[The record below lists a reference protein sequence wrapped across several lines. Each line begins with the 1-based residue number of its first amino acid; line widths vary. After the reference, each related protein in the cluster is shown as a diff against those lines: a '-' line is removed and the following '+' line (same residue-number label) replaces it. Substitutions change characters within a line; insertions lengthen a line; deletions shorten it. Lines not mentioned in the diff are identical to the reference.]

1 MLTQGETGWRFI
13 SEEVLED
20 FLWLNLP
27 FLGLEGLARQYGING
42 DICDIIARDAQGQLV
57 ILELKNCEDR
67 GIVQQL
73 TRYCDD
79 TLTETRA
86 FTAQTEHNLGVRL
99 IAIAPSF
106 HRHNWIDRKHHKLSF
121 EFYTFKV
128 IQNHEGFY
136 LQLVEQPDM
145 NKTLQIKLPIAEE
158 PEAKEQVKIPPSREL
173 KNILARCSEQEV
185 RGITQLRE
193 SLLSVNR
200 MEEIPQSGKVL
211 FGRGTRI
218 CAEVRYIEKRQCAAL
233 FLWLPEVR
241 VTRPMSNAPADAK
254 QIGNYIYRVRS
265 FVRMAVLTNW
275 QSISDIVVLERG
287 TEVSDRPQTGM
298 HWGTRDNELKLWSA
312 RSCGY
317 GPLNFYLEVIGV
329 GQTQQLQQVLDL
341 AIGQWK
347 QKVSPLS

>member
-1 MLTQGETGWRFI
+1 MLTQGESGWQFI

-20 FLWLNLP
+20 FLWSNLP
-27 FLGLEGLARQYGING
+27 LLGLEGLSRQYGING
-42 DICDIIARDAQGQLV
+42 DICDIVAKDAQGQLV
-57 ILELKNCEDR
+57 ILELKNCEDC

-73 TRYCDD
+73 TRYYD

-86 FTAQTEHNLGVRL
+86 FTAQTGHNLGIRL

-121 EFYTFKV
+121 EFYSFMV
-128 IQNHEGFY
+128 IQNHEGFS
-136 LQLVEQPDM
+136 LHLVEQPDG
-145 NKTLQIKLPIAEE
+145 NKTLQIKLPLAGE
-158 PEAKEQVKIPPSREL
+158 PEARAQATTPPSRVL
-173 KNILARCSEQEV
+173 KNILTRCSEQEV

-218 CAEVRYIEKRQCAAL
+218 CAELRYIEQRQYAAL

-241 VTRPMSNAPADAK
+241 VTRPMINAPAEAK
-254 QIGNYIYRVRS
+254 QVGNYIYRVRS
-265 FVRMAVLTNW
+265 CVRMAVLTDW
-275 QSISDIVVLERG
+275 QSISDIIVLERG
-287 TEVSDRPQTGM
+287 TEVSDRPRVGM
-298 HWGTRDNELKLWSA
+298 HWGTRYDELHLWSA

-317 GPLNFYLEVIGV
+317 GPLSFYLKVIGV
-329 GQTQQLQQVLDL
+329 GQLQQLHQVVDL
-341 AIGQWK
+341 AIDQWK

>member
-1 MLTQGETGWRFI
+1 MLIQGEKGWQFI

-20 FLWLNLP
+20 FLWANLSL
-27 FLGLEGLARQYGING
+27 LGLEGLSRQYGLNG

-73 TRYCDD
+73 TRYYD

-86 FTAQTEHNLGVRL
+86 FISQTEYDLGIRL

-136 LQLVEQPDM
+136 LQLLEQPDGD
-145 NKTLQIKLPIAEE
+145 KTLQIKLPIAGE
-158 PEAKEQVKIPPSREL
+158 PEAKKQVNTPPSRVF
-173 KNILARCSEQEV
+173 KDILARCSEQEV

-200 MEEIPQSGKVL
+200 MEEIPKSGKVL

-218 CAEVRYIEKRQCAAL
+218 SAEVRYIDKRQCAAL
-233 FLWLPEVR
+233 FLWLPEVS
-241 VTRPMSNAPADAK
+241 VTRPTSNAPADAK
-254 QIGNYIYRVRS
+254 EVENYIYRVRS
-265 FVRMAVLTNW
+265 CVRMAVLTDW
-275 QSISDIVVLERG
+275 QSISDIVVLKRG
-287 TEVSDRPQTGM
+287 TEVSDRPQAGM
-298 HWGTRDNELKLWSA
+298 HWGIRDHELQLWSSH
-312 RSCGY
+312 SCGY
-317 GPLNFYLEVIGV
+317 GPLNFYLEVIGA
-329 GQTQQLQQVLDL
+329 GQGQQLEQVLDL

>member
-1 MLTQGETGWRFI
+1 MLTQGESGWRFI

-20 FLWLNLP
+20 FLWANLP
-27 FLGLEGLARQYGING
+27 LLGLEGLSRQHGIHG
-42 DICDIIARDAQGQLV
+42 DICDIVAKDAQGQLV

-73 TRYCDD
+73 TRYYD

-106 HRHNWIDRKHHKLSF
+106 HRHNWIDQKHHKLIF

-136 LQLVEQPDM
+136 LQLLEQPGG
-145 NKTLQIKLPIAEE
+145 NKPLQIKLPIAGE
-158 PEAKEQVKIPPSREL
+158 PETRAQATTPPSRVL

-233 FLWLPEVR
+233 LLWLPEVR

-254 QIGNYIYRVRS
+254 QVGNYIYRVRS
-265 FVRMAVLTNW
+265 CVRMAVLTDW

-287 TEVSDRPQTGM
+287 TEVSDRPQAGM

-329 GQTQQLQQVLDL
+329 GPLQQLQQVVAL
-341 AIGQWK
+341 AIDQWK